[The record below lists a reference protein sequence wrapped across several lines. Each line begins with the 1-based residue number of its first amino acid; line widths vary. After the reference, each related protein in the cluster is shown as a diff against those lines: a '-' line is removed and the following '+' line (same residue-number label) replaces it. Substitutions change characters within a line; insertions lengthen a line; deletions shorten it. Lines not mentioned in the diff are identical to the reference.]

1 MRIPYFDA
9 HCDTPL
15 PMYSH
20 GEGLEQNRL
29 HLDLRRLS
37 AFAPCAQVFSVCTE
51 YGPNVLAETENVIL
65 NFLHGLKQCEACI
78 ELCRVSS
85 DLGKL
90 AANGKIAAL
99 LSVEGADRIGCSLAQ
114 LQRFY
119 DLGIRVIHLTWNE
132 DNALCGAALGSGSGL
147 TALGRSFVTE
157 AQRLGIALDMS
168 HISEQGFWDVLEIA
182 EKPIL
187 AGHSNSCAL
196 CSHPRNL
203 TDAQFLAL
211 AKTGGVAGVNLYPN
225 FLGLTRDMDAVI
237 AHVEHWLSLG
247 GEDAVCL
254 GTDFDGVDQLPDGMD
269 GVQSMEKLYE
279 AMLCNRW
286 SEALVQKIFYHNLCS
301 YFGRAL

>member
-78 ELCRVSS
+78 ELCRASS

-157 AQRLGIALDMS
+157 AQRMGIALDMS

-187 AGHSNSCAL
+187 AGHSNSYAL

-211 AKTGGVAGVNLYPN
+211 AKNGGVAGVNLYPN

-254 GTDFDGVDQLPDGMD
+254 GTDFDGVDQLPDGME
-269 GVQSMEKLYE
+269 GLQSMEKLYE
-279 AMLCNRW
+279 AMLRNRW